1 MLKGKKILIGITGSI
16 AAYKIPFLIRLL
28 VKEEAEVR
36 ILLSQAARDFVT
48 PLTLSTLTGNPVIT
62 DFFEEKTGEWS
73 SHVELGNWADLY
85 LIAPVTANTLGKM
98 ANGLADNLL
107 VATYLAAKC
116 PVFIAPAMDLD
127 MFRHSST
134 GKNIEILKSFGNQII
149 QPASGELASGLCGV
163 GRMEEPEKIM
173 DILNSF
179 FETKQDFKG
188 KKVLIS
194 AGPTYEAID
203 PVRFIGNHSSGK
215 MGYAIAK
222 EFADRGAIV
231 ELVSGPVNISLEHH
245 NIHISNVTSAK
256 EMHKAC
262 LSHFE
267 SADITVMTAAIAD
280 YTPKSVADEKIKK
293 KGETL
298 TIDLKPTVDILAE
311 LGKRK
316 RNNQILVGFAL
327 ETENETNNALVKLN
341 KKKLDLI
348 VLNSLKDK
356 GAGFGYDTN
365 MIKLI
370 GKGEDIQE
378 FDLKSK
384 NEVAKDILD
393 RIYLISTNTTN

>member
-16 AAYKIPFLIRLL
+16 AAYKIPFLVRLL
-28 VKEEAEVR
+28 VKEEVEVR

-127 MFRHSST
+127 MFKHSST
-134 GKNIEILKSFGNQII
+134 SRNIEILKSFGNQII

-163 GRMEEPEKIM
+163 GRMEEPEKIL

-245 NIHISNVTSAK
+245 NIHISNATSAK

-262 LSHFE
+262 LLRFE
-267 SADITVMTAAIAD
+267 SADITVMTAAVAD
-280 YTPKSVADEKIKK
+280 YTPKAVADEKIKK

-327 ETENETNNALVKLN
+327 ETENETNNALAKLN

-393 RIYLISTNTTN
+393 RIYLISTNTTK